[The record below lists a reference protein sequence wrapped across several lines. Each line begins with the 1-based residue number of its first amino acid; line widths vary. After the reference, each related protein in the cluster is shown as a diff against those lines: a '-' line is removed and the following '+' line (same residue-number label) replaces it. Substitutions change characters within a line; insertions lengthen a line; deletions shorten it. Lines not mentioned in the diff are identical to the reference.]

1 MHARI
6 DKVYT
11 KIYTLNMN
19 TQTIIVSEISIKDLN
34 LSQIYKGANLKNINN
49 KKIEGLFGKPVA
61 NEIN

>member
-1 MHARI
+1 
-6 DKVYT
+6 
-11 KIYTLNMN
+11 MN